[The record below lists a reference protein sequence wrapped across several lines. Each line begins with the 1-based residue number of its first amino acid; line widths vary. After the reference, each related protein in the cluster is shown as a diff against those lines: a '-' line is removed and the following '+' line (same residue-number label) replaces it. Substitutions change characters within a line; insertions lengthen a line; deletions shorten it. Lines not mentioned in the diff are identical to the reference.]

1 MVLPIVKKY
10 LIAIGKYKW
19 LGAGV
24 FVLAVGAGGVLAIQP
39 DPKPSFTAEGFLAS
53 NKPLVIFS
61 KTTSEV
67 QGQAPQVN
75 PDFLLAPE
83 VIKIVADQTKEDPN
97 QLRNGAK
104 VIMPKEGTPPLI
116 QVQYRAENPEK
127 AKTIVSA
134 LLNAMVQYSSK
145 INETRVE
152 ATIEELQ
159 KRLVPVETELKEA
172 QQKLE
177 QYDRVEGAVLSGAR
191 IGALPT
197 AIATAQEQQRQ
208 LQLSRSGYEAQIRS
222 ISEKLGLTPE
232 QAYIAQALSADPI
245 LASLRAQIHQNEAQ
259 LEILLQDLQED
270 HPKIVELRRNLQGLA
285 ELFDQRAAEVVGAN
299 RAAGL
304 LNNGEIRSISSL
316 DPARQQLASTLV
328 GLQAERD
335 RVQQQ
340 LEATGRTEQELRA
353 EFATLP
359 NKQLERERL
368 LQQLTIKKTL
378 YDNMQTLLADARTAQ
393 AEVVSSV
400 NVLPQPPRVYPTTKP
415 NLPMPLVLVA
425 GGVVGLVG
433 GGVLIFLVSLLD
445 GKLYTVEEVRAW
457 LQDRD
462 LPVLGVLPAVWLFD
476 SDPENMPLMVEPHSP
491 YLEFYER
498 LRTALRR
505 VAEKPVKILLL
516 TSAAASEGKTFCAY
530 NLAIAS
536 ARAGKRTLLFEA
548 DLRQPSRARSLKVA
562 VDPESSLEPLRY
574 YGQPH
579 LCIRMVPLIENLYLV
594 PSLAVRNGGGIWD
607 SSEVERLFKE
617 VRGRFDL
624 VVVDAPALSTGTEA
638 LLLEPLCDGMAI
650 VTRPLVSEGGMLTEF
665 VEPLIDAEDVRLLGS
680 IINGVDIP
688 VALYSPS
695 VETEKPVVDLREES
709 RRISGISAEKK
720 RQFPQPGEVPSSGR
734 F

>member
-1 MVLPIVKKY
+1 MALPIVKKY

-19 LGAGV
+19 LGAGI
-24 FVLAVGAGGVLAIQP
+24 FFLALGGGGVVAIQP
-39 DPKPSFTAEGFLAS
+39 DPKPSFTAEGFLTS
-53 NKPLVIFS
+53 NKPLVVFS

-67 QGQAPQVN
+67 QGQAPPLN
-75 PDFLLAPE
+75 PDFLLAPDI
-83 VIKIVADQTKEDPN
+83 IKIVAEQTKEDPN
-97 QLRNGAK
+97 KLREGAK
-104 VIMPKEGTPPLI
+104 VIMPKEGTPPYI
-116 QVQYRAENPEK
+116 QVQYRAENAEK
-127 AKTIVSA
+127 AKTVVNA
-134 LLNAMVQYSSK
+134 LLKTMVEYSSK
-145 INETRVE
+145 INETRVQT
-152 ATIEELQ
+152 TIEELE
-159 KRLVPVETELKEA
+159 KRLVPVETELKES
-172 QQKLE
+172 QQQLE
-177 QYDRVEGAVLSGAR
+177 QYERVEGAVLSGAR

-208 LQLSRSGYEAQIRS
+208 LRLSMSGYEAQIRS

-232 QAYIAQALSADPI
+232 QAYVAQALSADPI

-270 HPKIVELRRNLQGLA
+270 HPQILELRRNLQGL
-285 ELFDQRAAEVVGAN
+285 EGLFDQRAAEVVGGN

-304 LNNGEIRSISSL
+304 LNNGQIRSISSL

-340 LEATGRTEQELRA
+340 LEATGRTEQDLRA

-368 LQQLTIKKTL
+368 LQQVAIKKTL
-378 YDNMQTLLADARTAQ
+378 YDNMLALLADAKTAQ

-400 NVLPQPPRVYPTTKP
+400 NILPQPVRVYPSTKQ
-415 NLPMPLVLVA
+415 NLPMPLILLA
-425 GGVVGLVG
+425 SGVVGFVG
-433 GGVLIFLVSLLD
+433 GGVAIFLVSLLD
-445 GKLYTVEEVRAW
+445 GKLYTVEEVRGW

-462 LPVLGVLPAVWLFD
+462 LPVLGVIPTVWLFD
-476 SDPENMPLMVEPHSP
+476 GDAEDMPLMVEPYSP

-505 VAEKPVKILLL
+505 VAEKPIKVLLL

-548 DLRQPSRARSLKVA
+548 DLHQPSRVKDLKVA

-574 YGQPH
+574 YGQSAN
-579 LCIRMVPLIENLYLV
+579 CIRMVPEIENLYVV
-594 PSLAVRNGGGIWD
+594 PSLAVRNAGGIWD

-624 VVVDAPALSTGTEA
+624 VVVDAPALSAGTEA
-638 LLLEPLCDGMAI
+638 LLLESFCDGMAI

-665 VEPLIDAEDVRLLGS
+665 VEPLIDSEDVRLLGS
-680 IINGVDIP
+680 IINGADIP
-688 VALYSPS
+688 VALYSGSPLPD
-695 VETEKPVVDLREES
+695 KPTVSLRGES
-709 RRISGISAEKK
+709 NNLSGMSEKK
-720 RQFPQPGEVPSSGR
+720 PHPPQPGEVPTGSR

>member
-19 LGAGV
+19 LGGAA
-24 FVLAVGAGGVLAIQP
+24 FVLAVGAGGVVAIQP
-39 DPKPSFTAEGFLAS
+39 DPKPTFTAEGFLTS
-53 NKPLVIFS
+53 NKPLVVFS
-61 KTTSEV
+61 KTTAEV

-75 PDFLLAPE
+75 PDFLLAPD
-83 VIKIVADQTKEDPN
+83 VIKIVAEQTKEEANKIRD
-97 QLRNGAK
+97 GAK
-104 VIMPKEGTPPLI
+104 VNMPKEGTPPLI
-116 QVQYRAENPEK
+116 QVQYRADNPEK
-127 AKTIVSA
+127 AKTIVTA
-134 LLNAMVQYSSK
+134 LLKAMVEYSGK
-145 INETRVE
+145 INATRVE

-159 KRLVPVETELKEA
+159 KRLVPVETELKQA
-172 QQKLE
+172 QQQLE

-208 LQLSRSGYEAQIRS
+208 LRLSQEGFEAQIRS
-222 ISEKLGLTPE
+222 ISQKLGLTPE
-232 QAYIAQALSADPI
+232 QAYVAQALSADPI
-245 LASLRAQIHQNEAQ
+245 LATLRAQIHQNEAQ

-299 RAAGL
+299 RAAGV

-340 LEATGRTEQELRA
+340 LEATLRTEQELRA

-368 LQQLTIKKTL
+368 LQTVAIKKTL
-378 YDNMQTLLADARTAQ
+378 YDNMQGLLADARTAQ

-400 NVLPQPPRVYPTTKP
+400 NVLPQPPKVYPTTKR
-415 NLPMPLVLVA
+415 NLPMPLILV
-425 GGVVGLVG
+425 GSGVVGLLV

-457 LQDRD
+457 LQDREV
-462 LPVLGVLPAVWLFD
+462 PVLGVIPAVWLFD
-476 SDPENMPLMVEPHSP
+476 VDGEDLPLIVEAHSP

-498 LRTALRR
+498 LRTTLRR
-505 VAEKPVKILLL
+505 VASKPVKVLLL
-516 TSAAASEGKTFCAY
+516 TSAAPKEGKTLVAY

-548 DLRQPSRARSLKVA
+548 DLRQPSQVQSLKVA
-562 VDPESSLEPLRY
+562 VDPDSAREPLHY
-574 YGQPH
+574 YGQ
-579 LCIRMVPLIENLYLV
+579 LGNCIRMVPEIDNLYV
-594 PSLAVRNGGGIWD
+594 IPSLLLRNGAGIWD
-607 SSEVERLFKE
+607 SSEVERLFKDL
-617 VRGRFDL
+617 RGRFDL
-624 VVVDAPALSTGTEA
+624 VVVDAPALSAGNDA
-638 LLLEPLCDGMAI
+638 VLLESLCDGMAVI
-650 VTRPLVSEGGMLTEF
+650 TRPLVSEGGMLTEF
-665 VEPLIDAEDVRLLGS
+665 VEPLIDSEDVRLLGA
-680 IINGVDIP
+680 IINGADIP
-688 VALYSPS
+688 VALYSSSPLP
-695 VETEKPVVDLREES
+695 EKPAANLREQS
-709 RRISGISAEKK
+709 RNLSGTSEKK
-720 RQFPQPGEVPSSGR
+720 PQPPQPGEVPTGSR